1 MLRSREYSLD
11 ELLDHPVL
19 SLEMARQGLDP
30 RCFELIFEAACRH
43 HRFAEAE
50 YSAGGDGFGSA
61 STSPRPM

>member
-1 MLRSREYSLD
+1 MLRLREYSLD

-30 RCFELIFEAACRH
+30 RCFELIFEAAGRY

-50 YSAGGDGFGSA
+50 YSAGRDNFGSA
-61 STSPRPM
+61 AASLRPR